1 MGEENQL
8 RLIVKYSL
16 DNSQEKFGE
25 VLEQSNAIIKCRALL
40 KPEDI
45 KGNLNIGGR
54 HVYCGDRELY
64 RTQKIIE
71 IPVRQVKS
79 TYPLCTLEDYRN
91 SKGFLL
97 RQTYDEQAKKFY
109 PELTKICL
117 CMESLNP
124 EMSFFT
130 CSSCHMTFHNTCV
143 GNACPDCKLPL
154 KRQPSEPSDL
164 ESPTK
169 APKLSRNNSNSLPL
183 DVERYKNLS
192 LTSKNTLLDQVKSL
206 HVNYMAIQ
214 NSLSSED
221 KTRQQIIIKI
231 KCALLLA
238 VEEIRSSERFDISMQ
253 AIETIAISIEAA
265 IYFSKGRKTSN
276 PEYSKKIRTL
286 IFNLLAEKNPDFRGS
301 IVRGIIDPKVI
312 CTMETKDMASSEIK
326 NFRQER
332 QKVYTK
338 EQLILPESSDKL
350 MIKTH
355 KGEAV
360 FENNDKHISDEFT
373 MDILDSLSKKKN
385 EVEVDDDPFNP
396 NNYESIEPQ
405 GIETVDT
412 HLHEMVKEW
421 TSNSVLSKIKERI
434 VQHLLPSQSSRIL
447 SRINRFSLN
456 KSS

>member
-8 RLIVKYSL
+8 KLIVKYSL
-16 DNSQEKFGE
+16 ENSQEKFGE
-25 VLEQSNAIIKCRALL
+25 VLEQSNTMIKCRVLL
-40 KPEDI
+40 KPDDI
-45 KGNLNIGGR
+45 KGNFNIGGR

-97 RQTYDEQAKKFY
+97 RQTYDEQDKKFF

-154 KRQPSEPSDL
+154 KRQLSEPSDL
-164 ESPTK
+164 DSPTK
-169 APKLSRNNSNSLPL
+169 VPKLSRNNSNSLPL

-192 LTSKNTLLDQVKSL
+192 LTSKNNLLDQVKSL
-206 HVNYMAIQ
+206 HVNFMAMQ

-238 VEEIRSSERFDISMQ
+238 VEEIRCSERFDISMQ
-253 AIETIAISIEAA
+253 TIETISISIEAA
-265 IYFSKGRKTSN
+265 IYFSKGRKTSS

-286 IFNLLAEKNPDFRGS
+286 IFNLLAEKNSDFRGS
-301 IVRGIIDPKVI
+301 IVRGLIDPKVI

-360 FENNDKHISDEFT
+360 FEKNDKHISDEFT
-373 MDILDSLSKKKN
+373 MDILDSLNKKK
-385 EVEVDDDPFNP
+385 EIEVDDDPFNP

-405 GIETVDT
+405 GIEMVDT
-412 HLHEMVKEW
+412 HLHEIVKEW
-421 TSNSVLSKIKERI
+421 TSNAVLGKIKERI
-434 VQHLLPSQSSRIL
+434 IQHLLPSQSSRIL